1 MADRDPARDLGQA
14 PPPDARSLRPTLADI
29 LTVSRIPL
37 AFAFVLAGS
46 KEWRLGIL
54 ALAAVTDLIDGFV
67 ARHFGSSRL
76 GAFLDP
82 VADKVFMAA
91 AFGVVLASGE
101 LKWFEVVGVLA
112 RDIVAAVAFAFT
124 LAFGHP
130 AAIPARLGGK
140 IVTVGQLFT
149 ILAFLL
155 DSAYLRPIAW
165 ATGAI
170 ALYAIWDYQRVAKR
184 ERRAL

>member
-1 MADRDPARDLGQA
+1 MPERDRDRASRAGPEPQAKRLAPTAADL
-14 PPPDARSLRPTLADI
+14 

-37 AFAFVLAGS
+37 AVAFVIAGS

-54 ALAAVTDLIDGFV
+54 ALAGVTDLFDGFV
-67 ARHFGSSRL
+67 ARRFGSSRL

-91 AFGVVLASGE
+91 AFGVVLMSGR
-101 LKWFEVVGVLA
+101 LQWFEVVGVLA
-112 RDIVAAVAFAFT
+112 RDIVAAIAFAFT

-130 AAIPARLGGK
+130 ATIPARLGGK